1 MEENKHIIGLMR
13 DIENELKNIL
23 TQSYGDAN
31 LISDEEAMKEL
42 IIKVMADLYEIT
54 AESGIEIDEI
64 FKLTEFSM
72 VNKKQVER
80 MRNYSLE
87 LGKFLEKGFVVLTGN
102 PEVMLKQLEK
112 YIRHA
117 ENVWNDAV
125 SMYEKQRFSM
135 ACFLSIVCIEECSK
149 ISFGEFQYYHRILH
163 KEPKG
168 EKKPRG
174 KNPLNRHSR
183 KHFIAACSGALVNA
197 RMDRLLGIDKVVE
210 FIEDCESGQLEKL
223 RQMCLYADINKE
235 GAVLVPGER
244 IAREQSLFYVCLAGE
259 LLSQIEGAES
269 FRGGF
274 QDKLDKF
281 EAENIKKKQSII

>member
-1 MEENKHIIGLMR
+1 MEEEKHITGLMR
-13 DIENELKNIL
+13 NLKNELKNIL
-23 TQSYGDAN
+23 TQSYVDPN
-31 LISDEEAMKEL
+31 LVSDKEAMKEL

-54 AESGIEIDEI
+54 VKSGIEMDEI
-64 FKLTEFSM
+64 FQLVELKK

-80 MRNYSLE
+80 IRNYSLE

-102 PEVMLKQLEK
+102 PEVMLKQLGK

-125 SMYEKQRFSM
+125 SMYQKQRFSM

-163 KEPKG
+163 EEPKG

-174 KNPLNRHSR
+174 KNPLSQHSK
-183 KHFIAACSGALVNA
+183 KHFIAACSGALVNT
-197 RMDRLLGIDKVVE
+197 RMDNLLGIDKVAE
-210 FIEDCESGQLEKL
+210 FIENCESGQLEKL
-223 RQMCLYADINKE
+223 RQMSLYADINKE
-235 GAVLVPGER
+235 GAVLVPEER
-244 IAREQSLFYVCLAGE
+244 ITKEQSLFYVCLAGE

-281 EAENIKKKQSII
+281 EAENIKKE